1 MRPATIKLLLTIVS
15 FTLLGSS
22 FIPTTQL
29 KVKPRTLHMLGND
42 VAAKPVKGTAAT
54 QEFGFALSSNT
65 YKKKSENN
73 EVFFPDLNRTYAQ
86 VWRGSHHLEFHN
98 GANRDKK

>member
-22 FIPTTQL
+22 FIPTMQL
-29 KVKPRTLHMLGND
+29 EVKHRTLHMSGND
-42 VAAKPVKGTAAT
+42 VAAKSVKDTAAT

-65 YKKKSENN
+65 IRKS
-73 EVFFPDLNRTYAQ
+73 LRTT
-86 VWRGSHHLEFHN
+86 RFSS
-98 GANRDKK
+98 RT